1 MRHGTWCTVN
11 MIDALA
17 IVILREISAGERLEA
32 CVKGS
37 GAATVGELAQG
48 AMDLSPHSARA
59 TGTNLHVGLGPFTST
74 RAY

>member
-1 MRHGTWCTVN
+1 

-17 IVILREISAGERLEA
+17 IVILWEISAGERLEA
-32 CVKGS
+32 CVEGS
-37 GAATVGELAQG
+37 GAATDGELAQG

-59 TGTNLHVGLGPFTST
+59 IGAYLHVGLGPFTST